1 MPIPIA
7 QLLRIIA
14 PAIHMQTDERK
25 NAGTHA
31 VDGLP
36 LVVGLHHVVDMSLV
50 QAIAI
55 LLDPVVCGWIVCKCV
70 IKHLHVVRKRGD
82 QAVRVIGWTLL
93 TSVATHMSTCCQCG
107 WSDVVGGI
115 KPPALSA

>member
-14 PAIHMQTDERK
+14 PTTQMQSRERK
-25 NAGTHA
+25 VAGTHA
-31 VDGLP
+31 VDGLL
-36 LVVGLHHVVDMSLV
+36 LVVGLHHVVYMSLV
-50 QAIAI
+50 QAIV
-55 LLDPVVCGWIVCKCV
+55 LDHVVCGWIVCECV

-82 QAVRVIGWTLL
+82 RAVSVIGWTFV
-93 TSVATHMSTCCQCG
+93 TSVATQMSTCCQCG

>member
-14 PAIHMQTDERK
+14 PAIHMQTHERK
-25 NAGTHA
+25 IADTHA
-31 VDGLP
+31 VDGLL
-36 LVVGLHHVVDMSLV
+36 LVVGLDHVVDMSLV
-50 QAIAI
+50 QAIV
-55 LLDPVVCGWIVCKCV
+55 LDHFVCGWIVCECV

-82 QAVRVIGWTLL
+82 QEVRVIGWTPL
-93 TSVATHMSTCCQCG
+93 TSVATQMSTCCQCG

>member
-1 MPIPIA
+1 MPMPIA

-25 NAGTHA
+25 IAGTHA
-31 VDGLP
+31 VDGLKAF
-36 LVVGLHHVVDMSLV
+36 VVGLDHVVDMSLV
-50 QAIAI
+50 QAMV
-55 LLDPVVCGWIVCKCV
+55 LDHFVCGWIVCECV

-82 QAVRVIGWTLL
+82 QEVRVIGWTLL
-93 TSVATHMSTCCQCG
+93 TSVATQMSTCCQCG

-115 KPPALSA
+115 KPPAPSA